1 MLKTKNKFINKIR
14 TFLLLEQDKEI
25 NKIINSSK
33 TRINGLNSKDF
44 MEKNKMNYE
53 ISINNGIIYDCYKLP
68 KNEEIECNIFGKF
81 CNNIKSHK
89 FQKIKENKIN
99 LVKLKIPNF
108 QKKIKNI
115 NLIYENQINS
125 VKENINFLKKISF
138 HLKNPENKR
147 INQRKSVENINVK
160 RNIIIKINKEIEPHS
175 NSELN
180 SNSESESMVIPIKKK
195 STKNLKKIMM
205 DIDKEFLKNIY
216 NKSYILSECY
226 REIL

>member
-1 MLKTKNKFINKIR
+1 MLITNNKFVNKIR

-99 LVKLKIPNF
+99 LVKRKTLNF
-108 QKKIKNI
+108 QKENKNI
-115 NLIYENQINS
+115 NLRYENKINS
-125 VKENINFLKKISF
+125 VKENINFLNKISF
-138 HLKNPENKR
+138 YLKNPENKR

-205 DIDKEFLKNIY
+205 DIDKEFLKN
-216 NKSYILSECY
+216 KSYILSECY

>member
-53 ISINNGIIYDCYKLP
+53 ISINNGIIYGCYKLP

-160 RNIIIKINKEIEPHS
+160 RNIIIKINKEIEPYS

-205 DIDKEFLKNIY
+205 DIDKEFLKN
-216 NKSYILSECY
+216 KSYILSECY

>member
-25 NKIINSSK
+25 NKIINCSN
-33 TRINGLNSKDF
+33 TRINGLTSKDF

-205 DIDKEFLKNIY
+205 DIDKEFLKN
-216 NKSYILSECY
+216 KSYILSECY